1 MVPWGMAFA
10 AKPHDLSLFSGTH
23 MVEREKTDT
32 HKLSSDFPRSVMAY
46 ASDSP
51 ENIFKVM
58 K

>member
-1 MVPWGMAFA
+1 MVPWGMAFD
-10 AKPHDLSLFSGTH
+10 AKPHDLSLFSRNH

-32 HKLSSDFPRSVMAY
+32 RKLFSDFPRSVMAH